1 MKEHSPFSSTYTI
14 TIKNKC
20 SISIAKINKYFIF
33 PFLSPIFIF
42 IREILLEYAKGK
54 TSGVRKI
61 LQYEF
66 NDGLMH
72 SSCILLYLVECIRTG
87 KEKKIKNKFLRKI
100 SKLSSHSISKNKCK
114 IFFFFFFIA
123 IGYNNYISSKMLL
136 KGKTIFEIRIYH
148 VIFNTIFCKII
159 LGYEIYKHQLLSL
172 ILILIGWAF
181 ISVPIFV
188 KLTIGDIYYNVLF
201 FFGAIFYPLY
211 LVLLKYIIENY
222 YISVYLDMFFIGVIL
237 LIISSFLTIGNSFMN
252 YSNFSDLFNIFD
264 FAKDK
269 LLIFLA
275 FASGTIV
282 KFIFCIIIQNFS
294 PNIFVLTNVISSIIT
309 WIYNIGYKRKPEKT
323 MYIIFLSIGYFIILI
338 SCLIYNEIIILNFCK
353 LNENTNFNINERLEI
368 DKKLADFLSSKE
380 YDDIGDYYI
389 PHKNM
394 EDSSSSKNSKDSKE
408 SKISIQNQGM
418 IIN

>member
-1 MKEHSPFSSTYTI
+1 MKEHSPFSSTYAI

-87 KEKKIKNKFLRKI
+87 KGKKIKNKFLRKI

-114 IFFFFFFIA
+114 IFFVILTIA

-269 LLIFLA
+269 LLTFLA

>member
-20 SISIAKINKYFIF
+20 SISTAKINKYFIF

-114 IFFFFFFIA
+114 IFFVILTIA

-222 YISVYLDMFFIGVIL
+222 YISVYLDMFFIGIIL

>member
-1 MKEHSPFSSTYTI
+1 MKEHSPFSSTYAI

-114 IFFFFFFIA
+114 IFFVILTIA

-222 YISVYLDMFFIGVIL
+222 YISVYLDMFLIGIIL

>member
-1 MKEHSPFSSTYTI
+1 MKEHSHFSSTYTI

-114 IFFFFFFIA
+114 IFFVILTIA

-222 YISVYLDMFFIGVIL
+222 YISVYLDMFLIGIIL

>member
-14 TIKNKC
+14 TIKNEC

-114 IFFFFFFIA
+114 IFFVILTIA

-136 KGKTIFEIRIYH
+136 QGKTIFEIRIYH

-222 YISVYLDMFFIGVIL
+222 YISVYLDMFFIGIIL

-394 EDSSSSKNSKDSKE
+394 ESSSSSKNSKDSKE
-408 SKISIQNQGM
+408 SEISIQNQGM

>member
-1 MKEHSPFSSTYTI
+1 MKEHSHFSSTYTI

-114 IFFFFFFIA
+114 IFFVILTIA

-222 YISVYLDMFFIGVIL
+222 YISVYLDMFFIGIIL